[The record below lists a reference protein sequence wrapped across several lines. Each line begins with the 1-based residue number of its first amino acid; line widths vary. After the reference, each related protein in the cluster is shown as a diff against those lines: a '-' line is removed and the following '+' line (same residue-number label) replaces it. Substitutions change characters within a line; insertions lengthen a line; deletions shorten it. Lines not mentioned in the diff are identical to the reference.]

1 MSILTT
7 QISRSEAAQLI
18 GKTPRWINKLE
29 VAGFIKKTERG
40 KYLAAD
46 VAQGYAQSL
55 IVDRRSTTQSVAQTQ
70 LTEARTVLL
79 KQRNERES
87 GKWLEQAVN
96 EIFKPSL
103 LAFARSLDGVPAAFT
118 RDLRERR
125 KLEDL
130 LGDARNAALKKLD
143 EASK

>member
-79 KQRNERES
+79 KQRNERKVRQVAGAGGQRDIQTITPRLRPQPRRCS
-87 GKWLEQAVN
+87 GR
-96 EIFKPSL
+96 FHS
-103 LAFARSLDGVPAAFT
+103 RSKRT
-118 RDLRERR
+118 TQT
-125 KLEDL
+125 
-130 LGDARNAALKKLD
+130 
-143 EASK
+143 